1 MIHEKMIVSIEPG
14 PEWKNN
20 IICST
25 CGMREMID
33 LDFIELMN
41 VHEHECEG
49 YTEAAEKFEEG
60 DRVEYSDYGLA
71 WLSKTEEDNRQGDV
85 IRLSGASDSAVVV
98 VWDGTSS
105 ERYIDFRF
113 LSKVEEVS

>member
-1 MIHEKMIVSIEPG
+1 MIPEKMIVSVEPG
-14 PEWKNN
+14 AEWTNN
-20 IICST
+20 IICRN
-25 CGMREMID
+25 CGMRDMID
-33 LDFIELMN
+33 LDFIELMKI
-41 VHEHECEG
+41 HEQECNG
-49 YTEAAEKFEEG
+49 FTEAAEKFEEG

-71 WLSKTEEDNRQGDV
+71 WLSKTEEDNRKGDV